1 VASVVGLAE
10 ALRLAQTDAEAR
22 DTEHVRQRAL
32 SATLFT
38 ALGTLG
44 GGERSGHP
52 RERVGGIASW
62 VFDNLNGD
70 DLVAAADLGGLAV
83 STGSACTSGS
93 AEPSHVLLALGL
105 TPDRARGSL
114 RISLGRTTTEAEVAE
129 AAAILERCV
138 ARLREALPTAVTLED
153 RLPAPAGA

>member
-1 VASVVGLAE
+1 M
-10 ALRLAQTDAEAR
+10 
-22 DTEHVRQRAL
+22 QRAL
-32 SATLFT
+32 SATLFS
-38 ALGTLG
+38 ALGSLS

-62 VFDNLNGD
+62 VFDDLNGD
-70 DLVAAADLGGLAV
+70 DLVASADLDGLAV

-93 AEPSHVLLALGL
+93 TEPSHVLLAVGL
-105 TPDRARGSL
+105 TLDQARGSL
-114 RISLGRTTTEAEVAE
+114 RISLGRTTTTEEVTA

-138 ARLREALPTAVTLED
+138 GRLREAAPTPVSRED